1 MRSIHISELKKEMV
15 IVEDGVVL
23 VCMTDAY
30 RVNTPDAGRVGWE
43 CVVVDTDTLRV
54 IDEELVHGQV
64 RTIFEADKT
73 YGFGLDIYRV
83 R

>member
-1 MRSIHISELKKEMV
+1 MRSIHISDLKKEMV
-15 IVEDGVVL
+15 VVEDGVAL
-23 VCMTDAY
+23 VCMADAQ
-30 RVNTPDAGRVGWE
+30 RVNDKEAGRIGWE

-54 IDEELVHGQV
+54 VDEELVHGQV
-64 RTIFEADKT
+64 RTIFEADET